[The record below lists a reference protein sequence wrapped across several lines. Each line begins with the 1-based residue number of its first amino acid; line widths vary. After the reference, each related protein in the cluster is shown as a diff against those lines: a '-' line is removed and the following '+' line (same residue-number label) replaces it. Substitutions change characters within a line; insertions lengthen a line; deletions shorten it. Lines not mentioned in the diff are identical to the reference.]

1 MENNLALAVP
11 NPGARPSAP
20 DYRASI
26 IAAAV
31 AAVAQPN
38 VAVPYETDFG
48 KLGGP
53 LMQNQTPACV
63 SHDAAQRIKLW
74 WFLKTGKIVDF
85 SPRFLHI
92 LSGLPQ
98 YNGGWAANPTDG
110 RDPVTVM
117 KVAQK
122 YGCATEATIPNNTS
136 LSDADYFNASAVT
149 QASLT
154 EALQYQ
160 IPGYVFYASPTQ
172 AQVRALIA
180 AHGAAGLLMTIGPEF
195 WQSAAGVNSW
205 AQADIDP
212 VRAPKGIAD
221 EVGGHELTGIGWND
235 SDLDRFM
242 NQWGNT
248 WADGGYANY
257 VFNEWTAYLTEAIA
271 IADVPAAALELVA
284 DLPNPSEFRH
294 DFMVQ
299 IPLGATSPEV
309 RALQIALA
317 IDGDFTY
324 PEITGTYGD
333 ITRQAVLAFQKKYQV
348 APPATLAA
356 LNGRN
361 VGPSTLAQLNKLYNH
376 N

>member
-31 AAVAQPN
+31 AAGTQPN
-38 VAVPYETDFG
+38 VAVPYETDFI

-53 LMQNQTPACV
+53 LMQAQTPSCV
-63 SHDAAQRIKLW
+63 AHDAAQRMKLW

-85 SPRFLHI
+85 SPRFLYI

-98 YNGGWAANPTDG
+98 YNGGWAALPIDG

-117 KVAQK
+117 KIAQQ
-122 YGCATEATIPNNTS
+122 YGCATEATVPNDTS
-136 LSDADYFNASAVT
+136 LSDADYASAAAVT
-149 QASLT
+149 PAAFA
-154 EALQYQ
+154 EALPYK
-160 IPGYVFYASPTQ
+160 IPGYVFQANPTQ

-180 AHGAAGLLMTIGPEF
+180 AHGAAGLLMMIGPEF

-212 VRAPKGIAD
+212 VRPPKSVAD
-221 EVGGHELTGIGWND
+221 EIGGHELTGIGWND

-242 NQWGNT
+242 NQWGPT
-248 WADGGYANY
+248 WADGGFANY

-271 IADVPAAALELVA
+271 IADVPAAALAFVA
-284 DLPNPSEFRH
+284 SLPSPSEFSH
-294 DFMVQ
+294 DFATQ
-299 IPLGATSPEV
+299 IQFGATGREV

-333 ITRQAVLAFQKKYQV
+333 ITRQAVLAFQLKYAV
-348 APPATLAA
+348 APQSTLQS

-361 VGPSTLAQLNKLYNH
+361 VGPATLTQLNKLFNH
-376 N
+376 